1 MGCDTSKCTKA
12 IDPIKK
18 VQPMPQQ
25 PFVISRTESEPKRT
39 SNVLHPDSDNKL
51 KKAKTMRLKSLN
63 ASIKVRPPL
72 TSLPAFTVDAIV
84 LSYLGYEDEI
94 FKLLG

>member
-1 MGCDTSKCTKA
+1 MGCDTSKSTKT
-12 IDPIKK
+12 IDPVKK
-18 VQPMPQQ
+18 VQPMPLQ
-25 PFVISRTESEPKRT
+25 PLVMSKTESEPRRT
-39 SNVLHPDSDNKL
+39 SNVLHPGRDCKL
-51 KKAKTMRLKSLN
+51 KKSKTMRLQSLN

-94 FKLLG
+94 LTLLG